1 MECDQGTGEGDKE
14 VNRMGRNPDRKN
26 ITEGNLRLT
35 GGKQRYCPWS
45 QERNIT
51 DLRRLKKQDN

>member
-1 MECDQGTGEGDKE
+1 MGEGDKE
-14 VNRMGRNPDRKN
+14 VNGMGRNPDKKN